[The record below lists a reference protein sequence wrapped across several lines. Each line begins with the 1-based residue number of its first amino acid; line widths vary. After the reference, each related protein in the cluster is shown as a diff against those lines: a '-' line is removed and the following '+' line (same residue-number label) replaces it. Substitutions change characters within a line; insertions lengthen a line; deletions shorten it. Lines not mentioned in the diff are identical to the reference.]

1 MNNNFHSESDIA
13 MAAMSY
19 AADNG
24 LPIYTTITTWQAAI
38 KWYIT
43 ITQKQ
48 QNNERKS

>member
-1 MNNNFHSESDIA
+1 MKTPDENDVA

-24 LPIYTTITTWQAAI
+24 LPIYTTTSTWQAAI
-38 KWYIT
+38 QWYIT

-48 QNNERKS
+48 